1 MFNKKAGKIEPPKE
15 LLDAVQGEMK
25 KDISSFYMFKLM
37 LAAIDKFN
45 LFEIKQTMFGQRKT
59 FTVSPEQMA
68 EVYKSL
74 VFFSDQKDL
83 ISRIRQDSVYEV
95 FKNHLD
101 TISVVPELKESAD
114 KIKNELE
121 DLRSVDL
128 EIPEYDLDNPNYF
141 DFMYDMLP
149 SYMGLNLDA
158 YELCVDQFKNLHQEM
173 NPDQI
178 ANLSATWNDLYE
190 QKSFNDT
197 DMLYGNQFLAYPK
210 QFNISLDG
218 DRFKNTDSIQINFG
232 YFGSHTDKG
241 RKARAFYGFGGYD
254 NADKKHLALMG
265 VRLNTNPQDLSQIKN
280 EIDSNLDSGFKE
292 YLISLRH
299 ELIHATQRSFNYEKG
314 GNPVKPSKSSP
325 YFQNDSE
332 RLKNQKKKKLLEEGV
347 PESSINFHAL
357 DDIEFYTLLDTLLQ
371 TNYPEGYLENLSR
384 QQRTKI
390 FTDLLKSKNSFISAL
405 RDVPD
410 QKPKYNKLV
419 KLLYQEIVNKPADK
433 NNADWNRFVQERYDG
448 GKARLPNPN
457 PKTVKSFP
465 DIAFSTALKYPKTR
479 DVIYQEYEQWSKNK

>member
-37 LAAIDKFN
+37 LAAIDRFN
-45 LFEIKQTMFGQRKT
+45 LFEIKQTMFGQRKI
-59 FTVSPEQMA
+59 FTVLPEQMA

-74 VFFSDQKDL
+74 TFLSDQTL
-83 ISRIRQDSVYEV
+83 ISKIREDSVYDI

-101 TISVVPELKESAD
+101 TISVVPELKEGAD
-114 KIKNELE
+114 KVKIELE
-121 DLRSVDL
+121 DLRSFDL
-128 EIPEYDLDNPNYF
+128 EIPEYDLENSDYF

-158 YELCVDQFKNLHQEM
+158 YDLCVDQFKKLHEEM

-190 QKSFNDT
+190 PKSIDNYDMSEGDKFLTSSKRFNVS
-197 DMLYGNQFLAYPK
+197 LEGN
-210 QFNISLDG
+210 
-218 DRFKNTDSIQINFG
+218 RFKDTSSIRIDFG

-241 RKARAFYGFGGYD
+241 RKARAFYGFEGYD
-254 NADKKHLALMG
+254 KVEKRHLALMG
-265 VRLNTNPQDLSQIKN
+265 VRLNTSPQDLFQIKGD
-280 EIDSNLDSGFKE
+280 IDSNLDSGFKE

-314 GNPVKPSKSSP
+314 GRPVKPSKSSP
-325 YFQNDSE
+325 YSQNDSE
-332 RLKNQKKKKLLEEGV
+332 RLKNQKKKELLQEGV

-384 QQRTKI
+384 QQRTDV
-390 FTDLLKSKNSFISAL
+390 FTNLLKSKNPFISAL

-433 NNADWNRFVQERYDG
+433 NNADWARFVQERYEG

-479 DVIYQEYEQWSKNK
+479 DVIHQEYEQWLKNK